1 MKKNWKYENLS
12 LKSALEIVPEK
23 IFTGKKLAECT
34 TAYDICD
41 TDGNLIGLTDTAA
54 KQRPS
59 EILKSRSW
67 VDLTSLMFLMK
78 N

>member
-1 MKKNWKYENLS
+1 MS

-23 IFTGKKLAECT
+23 VFTGKKLAECT

-59 EILKSRSW
+59 EILKSRS
-67 VDLTSLMFLMK
+67 
-78 N
+78 